1 MYKRFGTETISA
13 FPYIFGA
20 PAIYTCSPE
29 VARQIVS
36 TKGSFYKS
44 EELAAI
50 TLYVSS
56 FFLVRLHANQ
66 SLSIWGPNMTDSR
79 QSLWKVGKA
88 THLYLTLLS
97 VKHFAWPSH
106 IRPCDRMRG
115 PLSKPA
121 AE

>member
-1 MYKRFGTETISA
+1 MTSPVAVVYKRFGTETISA

-56 FFLVRLHANQ
+56 FLLVRLHANQ
-66 SLSIWGPNMTDSR
+66 SLSIWGPNIFAANGDEWRRFKRIITPAFDN
-79 QSLWKVGKA
+79 KA
-88 THLYLTLLS
+88 Y
-97 VKHFAWPSH
+97 VYANQP
-106 IRPCDRMRG
+106 
-115 PLSKPA
+115 
-121 AE
+121 